1 LSEDARGRLTELR
14 AISEKAETGDRNA
27 RRRLRRLVRSSSP
40 EIIVE
45 ASDFVGRA
53 EWMLANTI
61 SAGQP
66 LMREAIQER
75 MRQMRSEIAGESPMP
90 LEVMLTERVVAGWLL
105 VEVLEALISA
115 QYHRHTDKTARVPPG
130 YIAQMS
136 RILESATRR
145 YLAAIRELARV
156 RKLEATAP
164 PIQVRTQVN
173 LLRGYRRRTQ
183 TDGGRL

>member
-1 LSEDARGRLTELR
+1 LSKEARSRLAELR
-14 AISEKAETGDRNA
+14 VVSEEAEAGDRNA
-27 RRRLRRLVRSSSP
+27 RKRLRRLVRSSSP
-40 EIIVE
+40 QVMAE

-61 SAGQP
+61 SAGEP

-75 MRQMRSEIAGESPMP
+75 MRQMRSEIAGESPTP

-105 VEVLEALISA
+105 VEVLEGLISA

-156 RKLEATAP
+156 RRVQAGMP
-164 PIQVRTQVN
+164 VRVN
-173 LLRGYRRRTQ
+173 TLNVLAG
-183 TDGGRL
+183 